1 VLKAVREARTGFGD
15 AMDDDLNLPEGM
27 GAVFTAIR
35 ELNRILD
42 STRVN
47 DATRSAMIALL
58 DEVDDVL
65 GVFPLV
71 DRARH
76 SSRELDAQELG
87 LLQAR
92 VDARA
97 AHDWG
102 ESDRIRRQLTERGI
116 AVEDTP
122 AGQRWKRVP

>member
-1 VLKAVREARTGFGD
+1 QTVLKSVREARAGFD
-15 AMDDDLNLPEGM
+15 AAMDDDLNLPEGM

-42 STRVN
+42 STSVN
-47 DATRSAMIALL
+47 EATRSAMVSLL

-71 DRARH
+71 DRARE
-76 SSRELDAQELG
+76 SSRGLDAEESA

-92 VDARA
+92 TAARA
-97 AHDWG
+97 AHNWA
-102 ESDRIRRQLTERGI
+102 ESDRIR
-116 AVEDTP
+116 D
-122 AGQRWKRVP
+122 